1 MNSLADQSEPI
12 RYFITEQLGGR
23 RFTDTDVTVTTQL
36 FTVAGLGSVLPR
48 AR

>member
-1 MNSLADQSEPI
+1 MNGLADQPEPI
-12 RYFITEQLGGR
+12 RHFITEQLGGR
-23 RFTDTDVTVTTQL
+23 RFTDTDVTVTTRS